1 MAADELQIHLTA
13 RDDLTRELKNT
24 IKTVAKLEQALKEAT
39 DGTSEATQ
47 RDIEK
52 LTRRLEGAQN
62 KTKSLSGAVDGLDRN
77 IDQLGGSA
85 DRAGGKIDRMGAA
98 GGRTKKGFGGL
109 ITAGKGA
116 AVAITAVA
124 TASAVA
130 AVGFAK
136 LNAVV
141 GQYEQ
146 NLLKTEQVFGRQ
158 LPALKRWARR
168 HRDDFGGSTQDVL
181 KYAAG
186 LQDLIVPMGFQR
198 AEATKMTKDMAGLV
212 PVLTAWDTK
221 GRSASEITDILAA
234 ALTGEREALKSLG
247 VTISEDAVK
256 AQIELMKSS
265 GTLTGET
272 LEQQKAQATLALM
285 YAKTGDAQDAYAKNS
300 DTIARKTQ
308 SMKADI
314 AQLRD
319 NSLATLVDVWHRA
332 GAAMDEAFD
341 GNPVKALAKAV
352 RQNKD
357 AIVSFVLRI
366 AAGFAKW
373 TSLFLKF
380 ESTVLAGAGYVVGA
394 FASMLRA
401 LSFVDPRLKG
411 AADQADA
418 LADGMGRTAK
428 AMGDASKKADSASDS
443 LNDQADA
450 ASNAQGRID
459 AMREALKGL
468 TKEQKKQARATF
480 ANTSSAIPSYIVP
493 GNAGDTS
500 TPMGA
505 GPGLGAAGLAAAHAA
520 FAGGIAGHRITSGIR
535 SWGLGS
541 ARSDHL
547 RGRAMDVKG
556 PHLGSY
562 AEAVRSAGG
571 YAAMHGRGASRH
583 LHVVPRTH
591 RPQTTVAGGD
601 TLHAEVHFHGGNPRP
616 FDARQAVISGLRE
629 AERSKRQ
636 RG

>member
-1 MAADELQIHLTA
+1 MATEDLQIHLDA

-24 IKTVAKLEQALKEAT
+24 IKTVAKLEQALKDAT
-39 DGTSEATQ
+39 DGTSDATQ
-47 RDIEK
+47 RDIDK

-62 KTKSLSGAVDGLDRN
+62 KTKSLSGAIGGLDRN

-85 DRAGGKIDRMGAA
+85 DRAGDKIDRMGDA
-98 GGRTKKGFGGL
+98 GGRTRKGFGAL
-109 ITAGKGA
+109 VTAGKGA

-124 TASAVA
+124 TATAVA
-130 AVGFAK
+130 TVGFSR
-136 LNAVV
+136 LNTMVA
-141 GQYEQ
+141 QYEQ
-146 NLLKTEQVFGRQ
+146 NMLKSKQVFGAQ
-158 LPALKRWARR
+158 LPALKRWARQ

-198 AEATKMTKDMAGLV
+198 KEATRMTKDMAGLV
-212 PVLTAWDTK
+212 PVLTAWDMK
-221 GRSASEITDILAA
+221 GRSAGEITDILAA

-256 AQIELMKSS
+256 KQIALMKTQ
-265 GTLTGET
+265 GTLTGTTE
-272 LEQQKAQATLALM
+272 EQQSAQATLALM
-285 YAKTGDAQDAYAKNS
+285 YAKTGDAQKVYAKNS
-300 DTIARKTQ
+300 DTIARKNQ

-319 NSLATLVDVWHRA
+319 NGLSVLVSAWHRL
-332 GAAMDEAFD
+332 GAAMSEVGG
-341 GNPVKALAKAV
+341 GNPVKALAKFV

-357 AIVSFVLRI
+357 MIVSFILRV
-366 AAGFAKW
+366 ASGFAKW
-373 TSLFLKF
+373 LSMWLKF
-380 ESTVLAGAGYVVGA
+380 ESAVVAGAGYVVGGIASLLQVMA
-394 FASMLRA
+394 FIDPSMQ
-401 LSFVDPRLKG
+401 G
-411 AADQADA
+411 AADKADA
-418 LADGMGRTAK
+418 LAVGLGQTAK
-428 AMGDASKKADSASDS
+428 AMGDASEKADKASSS

-459 AMREALKGL
+459 AMRAALKGL

-480 ANTSSAIPSYIVP
+480 RNTSSAVPSYVVP
-493 GNAGDTS
+493 TGDTS
-500 TPMGA
+500 TPMGV

-520 FAGGIAGHRITSGIR
+520 FSGSIGGHRITSGIR

-562 AEAVRSAGG
+562 ANAVRAAGG
-571 YAAMHGRGASRH
+571 YAAMHGSGADRH
-583 LHVVPRTH
+583 LHAVPRTH
-591 RPQTTVAGGD
+591 RPEPVMAGGD
-601 TLHAEVHFHGGNPRP
+601 TLHAEVHFHGGATRP
-616 FDARQAVISGLRE
+616 FDARQAVISGLRA

-636 RG
+636 RGK

>member
-1 MAADELQIHLTA
+1 MAADELQVHMSA

-39 DGTSEATQ
+39 DGTSDATQ
-47 RDIEK
+47 RDIDK
-52 LTRRLEGAQN
+52 LTRKLETAQN

-85 DRAGGKIDRMGAA
+85 DRAGDKIDRMGAA
-98 GGRTKKGFGGL
+98 GGRTRKGFGAL
-109 ITAGKGA
+109 VTAGRGA

-130 AVGFAK
+130 AVGLAK
-136 LNAVV
+136 LNTVV
-141 GQYEQ
+141 AQYEQ
-146 NLLKTEQVFGRQ
+146 NLLKTKQVFGAQ
-158 LPALKRWARR
+158 LPALKRWARQ

-198 AEATKMTKDMAGLV
+198 AEATKMTKEMAGLV

-256 AQIELMKSS
+256 AQIALMKSN
-265 GTLTGET
+265 GTLTGKTE
-272 LEQQKAQATLALM
+272 EQQKAQATLALM
-285 YAKTGDAQDAYAKNS
+285 YAKTGDAQKAYAKNS
-300 DTIARKTQ
+300 DTIARKNQ

-314 AQLRD
+314 SQLRD
-319 NSLATLVDVWHRA
+319 NSLATLVDVWHRV
-332 GAAMDEAFD
+332 GTAMDETFD
-341 GNPVKALAKAV
+341 GGNPIKKLAKSI

-357 AIVSFVLRI
+357 AIASFLLRF
-366 AAGFAKW
+366 AGG
-373 TSLFLKF
+373 
-380 ESTVLAGAGYVVGA
+380 LAYVGAWMIKLQGIWWQYVVGPVI
-394 FASMLRA
+394 SGVGDILGA
-401 LSFVDPRLKG
+401 LALIDPRLRGPASNAKSLG
-411 AADQADA
+411 DSFTQAGRDMQDAAEEGFD
-418 LADGMGRTAK
+418 L
-428 AMGDASKKADSASDS
+428 SDS

-450 ASNAQGRID
+450 AANAQGRID
-459 AMREALKGL
+459 AMRDALKGL
-468 TKEQKKQARATF
+468 TKAQKKQARATF
-480 ANTSSAIPSYIVP
+480 RNTSSAVPSYVVP
-493 GNAGDTS
+493 GNTGDTS
-500 TPMGA
+500 TPMGVG
-505 GPGLGAAGLAAAHAA
+505 GPLNLAAAHAA
-520 FAGGIAGHRITSGIR
+520 FSSGINGHRITSGVR

-562 AEAVRSAGG
+562 ANAVRAAGG
-571 YAAMHGRGASRH
+571 YAALHGQGANRH

-591 RPQTTVAGGD
+591 RPQAEMVGGD

-629 AERSKRQ
+629 AERRKRQ